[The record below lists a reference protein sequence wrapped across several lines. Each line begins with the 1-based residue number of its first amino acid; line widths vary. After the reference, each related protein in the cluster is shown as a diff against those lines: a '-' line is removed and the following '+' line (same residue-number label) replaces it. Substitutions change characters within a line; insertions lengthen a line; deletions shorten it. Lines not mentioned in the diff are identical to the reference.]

1 MFFCYYYL
9 EYNFLSLER
18 KGILMILSCSHV
30 RKAFLTQEVLKDC
43 TFHIEAH
50 EKVAMV
56 GVNGAGKTTLLRI
69 LIGETEPDDGQI
81 YRQKDLQIGYLAQAS
96 DYTST
101 QRIEEVLLTVFA
113 DLIHMEEEMRRL
125 EQEISHASTPELLEA
140 YDRLQQEFTRR
151 DGYQYRSRVR
161 GVLKGL
167 GFQEAEYELPVSQ
180 LSGGQRSRVALA
192 RLLLEQPDL
201 LLLDE
206 PTNHLDIA
214 AIQWL
219 EGFLTAYNGACLLIS
234 HDRYFLDKLCTRTIE
249 LERGVSSEYHGNYT
263 FYAHEKELR
272 ARQALKEYNIQQAEI
287 RRQQGIIADLRS
299 RGMEKFIRRAQSRE
313 KILDKMEVL
322 DKPTELN
329 ANMKLRLVPSTLSGE
344 DVLSAE
350 DLSKQFDG
358 NLLFEH
364 VNFQIRRG
372 EKIALLGSNGT
383 GKTTLFKMIMGL
395 IPATSGYLRTGVKVY
410 PGYYDQ
416 QQENLTPGNTVL
428 EEIYDAFPQMTLG
441 QVRNV
446 LGAFLFRGDDV
457 FKPIEALSGG
467 EKARVSLC
475 KIMLADNNFLLLD
488 EPTNHLDIPSREVLE
503 DNLTNYE
510 GTILFISHDR
520 YFINKVADQIYE
532 LTQNGIR
539 IYPGGYDYYL
549 EHASAPEQEVQA
561 KSNSTTAE
569 LDFYQ
574 QKKLQRER
582 TRRKTRFARVEKEIE
597 EIEWK
602 LHEIEEKMLDP
613 EFYNSSTEF
622 ARLEQDQQT
631 LNQQLEA
638 LMEEWSEL
646 ADALEEEN

>member
-1 MFFCYYYL
+1 
-9 EYNFLSLER
+9 
-18 KGILMILSCSHV
+18 MILSCSHV
-30 RKAFLTQEVLKDC
+30 QKAFLTKVVLKDC

-50 EKVAMV
+50 EKIALI
-56 GVNGAGKTTLLRI
+56 GVNGAGKTTLLKI
-69 LIGETEPDDGQI
+69 LTGELEADEGQV
-81 YRQKDLQIGYLAQAS
+81 YRQRDLRIGYLPQSS

-101 QRIEEVLLTVFA
+101 KRIEEVLLSVFD

-125 EQEISHASTPELLEA
+125 EHEISQASTPELLEE
-140 YDRLQQEFTRR
+140 YDRLQHTFTQR

-167 GFQEAEYELPVSQ
+167 GFQEAEYALPISQ

-192 RLLLEQPDL
+192 KLLLEQPDL

-219 EGFLTAYNGACLLIS
+219 EGFLAGFSGACILIS
-234 HDRYFLDKLCTRTIE
+234 HDRYFLDKLCTRTVE
-249 LERGVSSEYHGNYT
+249 VERGVSSEYHGNYT
-263 FYAHEKELR
+263 FYVHEKELR
-272 ARQALKEYNIQQAEI
+272 ARQALKEYNLQQAEI

-329 ANMKLRLVPSTLSGE
+329 ANMKLKLVPSTLSGE

-350 DLSKQFDG
+350 ELSKQFDG

-395 IPATSGYLRTGVKVY
+395 VPPTSGYLRTGVKVY

-441 QVRNV
+441 EVRNV

-457 FKPIEALSGG
+457 FKQIEALSGG

-488 EPTNHLDIPSREVLE
+488 EPTNHLDIPSREILE
-503 DNLTNYE
+503 DNLIGYE

-520 YFINKVADQIYE
+520 YFINRVADKIFE
-532 LTQNGIR
+532 LTQDGIR
-539 IYPGGYDYYL
+539 VYPGGYDYYL
-549 EHASAPEQEVQA
+549 EHATVQDHAEAAKVSSTSAEQ
-561 KSNSTTAE
+561 
-569 LDFYQ
+569 DFYL

-582 TRRKTRFARVEKEIE
+582 TRKKTRFTRVEKEIE

-602 LHEIEEKMLDP
+602 LHDIEEKMLDP
-613 EFYNSSTEF
+613 EFYSSATEF
-622 ARLEQDQQT
+622 ARLERDKES
-631 LNQQLEA
+631 LDHQLEA
-638 LMEEWSEL
+638 LMEEWAELSE
-646 ADALEEEN
+646 DLEAES

>member
-1 MFFCYYYL
+1 
-9 EYNFLSLER
+9 
-18 KGILMILSCSHV
+18 MILSCSHI

-69 LIGETEPDDGQI
+69 LTGDLEPDEGQI
-81 YRQKDLQIGYLAQAS
+81 YRQRDLKVGYLPQSS

-101 QRIEEVLLTVFA
+101 KRIEEVLLSVFD
-113 DLIHMEEEMRRL
+113 DLIRMEDDMRRL
-125 EQEISHASTPELLEA
+125 ELEISRASTPQLLEE
-140 YDRLQQEFTRR
+140 YDRLQQAFTQR

-167 GFQEAEYELPVSQ
+167 GFQEAEYALPISQ

-219 EGFLTAYNGACLLIS
+219 EGFLGSFPGACILIS

-263 FYAHEKELR
+263 WYAHEKELR
-272 ARQALKEYNIQQAEI
+272 AKQALKEYNLQQAEI
-287 RRQQGIIADLRS
+287 KRQQGIIADLRS

-322 DKPTELN
+322 DRPSELN
-329 ANMKLRLVPSTLSGE
+329 ANMKLKLVPSTLSGE

-350 DLSKQFDG
+350 ELSKQFDG

-395 IPATSGYLRTGVKVY
+395 VPPTSGYLHTGVKVY

-416 QQENLTPGNTVL
+416 QQENLSPGNTVL
-428 EEIYDAFPQMTLG
+428 EEIYDSFPQMTLG

-503 DNLTNYE
+503 DNLIGYQ

-520 YFINKVADQIYE
+520 YFINRVADKIFE
-532 LTQNGIR
+532 LTQDGVR

-549 EHASAPEQEVQA
+549 EHAASNDPETQA
-561 KSNSTTAE
+561 RTSSTSAE

-582 TRRKTRFARVEKEIE
+582 TRRKTRFNRVEKEIE

-602 LHEIEEKMLDP
+602 LHDIEEKMLDP
-613 EFYNSSTEF
+613 EFYNSASEF
-622 ARLEQDQQT
+622 ARLEQNKET
-631 LNQQLEA
+631 LDGQLEA
-638 LMEEWSEL
+638 LMEEWAEL
-646 ADALEEEN
+646 SDALDEE